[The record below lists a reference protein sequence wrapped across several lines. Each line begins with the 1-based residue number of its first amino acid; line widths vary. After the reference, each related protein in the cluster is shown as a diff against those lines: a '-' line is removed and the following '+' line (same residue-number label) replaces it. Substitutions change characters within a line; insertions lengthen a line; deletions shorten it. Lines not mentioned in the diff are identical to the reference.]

1 MEGTIYEALDFE
13 AAYKTA
19 KGYSWALSRGTRKW
33 LLNHE
38 DLCQVGMVAW
48 SAGRTSARAIG
59 CAMID
64 ELRHMQGNPS
74 RRG

>member
-19 KGYSWALSRGTRKW
+19 KGYSWALSRGVRKW

-38 DLCQVGMVAW
+38 RTCVRLVWWRGRLVARPLVL
-48 SAGRTSARAIG
+48 SGAR
-59 CAMID
+59 
-64 ELRHMQGNPS
+64 
-74 RRG
+74 